1 MARIMVHIGHFG
13 SGKTEIS
20 LTKALNL
27 AQQGEKVSLVDLD
40 NVNPYFRSGEK
51 TPELVAAGV
60 EVHTPTFE
68 GTTVDVPS
76 LPATIQKVFVQKDRK
91 VIFDVGG
98 DPTGAGVLG
107 RYHRWLEQDDTE
119 VYCVVNTLRPWTGN
133 VNDILWMMQEM
144 SLHCRLPVSGIIHNT
159 NLARETT
166 AEHVVEG
173 QKLIEEVSEKCGVPV
188 VAIYAMEPVIEA
200 LPEDFK
206 TKYQDILQPLTLRMR
221 MDWMDQ
227 KHE

>member
-1 MARIMVHIGHFG
+1 MGWMC
-13 SGKTEIS
+13 T
-20 LTKALNL
+20 
-27 AQQGEKVSLVDLD
+27 
-40 NVNPYFRSGEK
+40 
-51 TPELVAAGV
+51 
-60 EVHTPTFE
+60 
-68 GTTVDVPS
+68 VPS

-119 VYCVVNTLRPWTGN
+119 VYCVVNTLRPWTNN

-173 QKLIEEVSEKCGVPV
+173 QKLIKEVSEKSGVPV

-206 TKYQDILQPLTLRMR
+206 TKYQDI
-221 MDWMDQ
+221 Q
-227 KHE
+227 KNNSAEPF